1 MVRVVMTESE
11 QKEYQSVVLAALLH
25 DIGKLLHRR
34 DDATYHIKGGHSKAG
49 ALFLGA
55 GAGDAGA
62 RSSPPWSGQY
72 TVGWVPVT

>member
-55 GAGDAGA
+55 GA